1 MLESQEGI
9 DIEEIK
15 KGFQMFDVDN
25 TGFISTSEL
34 LETFD
39 AMNLKNK
46 NPFIYNIISSLNK
59 SKNHSDTISIEELIL
74 YIDSKLNKKTKKGIN
89 LIFNSLCEPNNDS
102 LSLSSLPQI
111 ARESDDVMT
120 EKELRI
126 LIQKA
131 EMGGEDI
138 EFDEFLKIL
147 NKGEPLEEE
156 DESEDSNKE
165 NKDNNLNNKNG
176 GNKIDKK
183 ESNKNIGQES
193 KYNVNSIKSISS
205 NSSLN
210 KYFKKKATTSN
221 NALQNNDNNNKI
233 TTNKNKKNENLFNN
247 NKKDKEIININISEE
262 IKKSEI
268 NDKNKV
274 KQNVNNLENKDSDD
288 EEDDNNT
295 DENEET
301 ENGMESIN
309 KSINKYLEKKIES
322 ESIKNKR
329 ILKQDPNITKKPE
342 PKKEEVK
349 KNQIINANNNRYR
362 KEGLEV
368 IKSKIESKNNKN
380 EEVIK
385 RNEIKEKY
393 QLKKKLE
400 QNKKGKN
407 SEEEDEKKK

>member
-233 TTNKNKKNENLFNN
+233 TTNKNEEN
-247 NKKDKEIININISEE
+247 
-262 IKKSEI
+262 
-268 NDKNKV
+268 
-274 KQNVNNLENKDSDD
+274 
-288 EEDDNNT
+288 
-295 DENEET
+295 
-301 ENGMESIN
+301 
-309 KSINKYLEKKIES
+309 EKKINQLEKN
-322 ESIKNKR
+322 IKEQKLNFE
-329 ILKQDPNITKKPE
+329 T
-342 PKKEEVK
+342 
-349 KNQIINANNNRYR
+349 QIHN
-362 KEGLEV
+362 L
-368 IKSKIESKNNKN
+368 NNKN
-380 EEVIK
+380 EDLINQTTLYKNKLIETES
-385 RNEIKEKY
+385 EII
-393 QLKKKLE
+393 
-400 QNKKGKN
+400 N
-407 SEEEDEKKK
+407 SIIISQI